1 MLRLEDL
8 HINDIVLL
16 KNGNTGKIIQL
27 QTISYINHI
36 KSKAKQYKENNNKNN
51 LYIYN
56 TITVELIGYNKLQS
70 INCEDII
77 DILNYKNNDTVKT
90 HKFINYLK
98 LIFKKIKVN
107 I

>member
-27 QTISYINHI
+27 QTISYINYI
-36 KSKAKQYKENNNKNN
+36 KSKAKQYKENNDKNN

-77 DILNYKNNDTVKT
+77 DILNYKNGDTVKT
-90 HKFINYLK
+90 HKFSSYLK
-98 LIFKKIKVN
+98 LILKKIKVN